1 MSQFGD
7 LMGGF
12 ATVLSPEMLLFAI
25 IGVTL
30 GTLVGVL
37 PGIGPAVTIALLLP
51 VTYGFE
57 SPIPAFIM
65 FAGIYYG
72 AMYGGST
79 TSILLNTPG
88 EAASVATA
96 IEGHEMAKRGQARA
110 ALATAAVG
118 SFVAALISTALLA
131 LVAEPIGRLA
141 VTFRATDY
149 FALMILA
156 LVTVTALVGNSLVR
170 GLISLLLGITVGFI
184 GLDGISGQPRLTF
197 DSPLLFNGI
206 DEVLL
211 IIGLFAIG
219 ETLYVLVKGRTRPGQ
234 VAPLEP
240 VRGGFMWLS
249 RDQWRRSWGPWVR
262 GAGFGFPFGVLPSG
276 GAELPTFLSY
286 TYEKRRSRGKDEF
299 GKGAIEG
306 VAGPE
311 AANNASFSGVLV
323 PLLTLGLP
331 TSATAAVMLAA
342 FKIFNV
348 QPGPQL
354 FEKSPDLVWAL
365 IASLFVGNVM
375 LLALNLPLIRL
386 WVKVLEI
393 PRPLLYAG
401 ILLFATLGI
410 YSVSGTVTDILIAY
424 AIGVVGF
431 LMRQFD
437 FPIAPT
443 ILGAILGPELEN
455 QFRRALNVGN
465 GDLTVFVTRPLSLF
479 ILLLAAAA
487 LLLPYAPRIVARLR
501 GKDAE
506 DAKKLAFA
514 DED

>member
-1 MSQFGD
+1 MSSMID
-7 LMGGF
+7 LLGGF
-12 ATVLSPEMLLFAI
+12 ATILTPANLLFAI

-51 VTYGFE
+51 VTYSFE
-57 SPIPAFIM
+57 DPIPAFIM

-88 EAASVATA
+88 ESASVATA
-96 IEGHEMAKRGQARA
+96 IEGHEMAKRGHARA
-110 ALATAAVG
+110 ALATAAIG
-118 SFVAALISTALLA
+118 SFVAAVISTVLLA
-131 LVAEPIGRLA
+131 LVAKPVADIA
-141 VTFRATDY
+141 ISFRATDY
-149 FALMILA
+149 FALMVLA
-156 LVTVTALVGNSLVR
+156 LVTVTSLVGRSLVR
-170 GLISLLLGITVGFI
+170 GLLSLMLGLWIGFV
-184 GLDGISGQPRLTF
+184 GLDSLSGVPRFTF
-197 DSPLLFNGI
+197 DSPMLFNGI
-206 DEVLL
+206 DSVLL

-219 ETLYVLVKGRTRPGQ
+219 ETLYVLVRGRTRPGD
-234 VAPLEP
+234 VTPLEP
-240 VRGGFMWLS
+240 VSGGFMWLS
-249 RDQWRRSWGPWVR
+249 RDQWRRSWGPWLR

-286 TYEKRRSRGKDEF
+286 SYEKQRSRGRKEF

-311 AANNASFSGVLV
+311 AANNASVSGVLV

-342 FKIFNV
+342 FKIFNL

-354 FEKSPDLVWAL
+354 FDNSPDLVWAL
-365 IASLFVGNVM
+365 IASLFVGNLM
-375 LLALNLPLIRL
+375 LLALNLPLIRV
-386 WVKVLEI
+386 WVKVLRI
-393 PRPLLYAG
+393 PRPVLYAG
-401 ILLFATLGI
+401 ILVFATLGI
-410 YSVSGTVTDILIAY
+410 YSVSGTVSDILIAY
-424 AIGVVGF
+424 TIGIVGF

-443 ILGAILGPELEN
+443 ILGAILGPELED
-455 QFRRALNVGN
+455 QFRRSLAVAN
-465 GDLTVFVTRPLSLF
+465 GDLSVFFQRPLTLI
-479 ILLLAAAA
+479 ILLFAFLA
-487 LLLPYAPRIVARLR
+487 LVLPYAPRLIARLR
-501 GKDAE
+501 GRPVE
-506 DAKKLAFA
+506 ETHKLAFA

>member
-1 MSQFGD
+1 MTSFAD
-7 LMGGF
+7 LLGGF
-12 ATVLSPEMLLFAI
+12 ATVLSPENLLFAVV
-25 IGVTL
+25 GVTL

-51 VTYGFE
+51 VTYNFE
-57 SPIPAFIM
+57 DPIPAFIM

-88 EAASVATA
+88 ESASVATA

-110 ALATAAVG
+110 ALATAAIG
-118 SFVAALISTALLA
+118 SFVAAVISTALLA
-131 LVAEPIGRLA
+131 LVAKPIGQLA

-156 LVTVTALVGNSLVR
+156 LVTVTALVGSSLVR
-170 GLISLLLGITVGFI
+170 GLSSLALGLLIGMV
-184 GLDGISGQPRLTF
+184 GLDGQSGQARFTF
-197 DSPLLFNGI
+197 DNPSLFNGI
-206 DEVLL
+206 DVVLV

-219 ETLYVLVKGRTRPGQ
+219 ETLYVLVKGRTRPGIVQ
-234 VAPLEP
+234 PLEP
-240 VRGGFMWLS
+240 VKGGFMWLS
-249 RDQWRRSWGPWVR
+249 KEQWSRSWGPWLR
-262 GAGFGFPFGVLPSG
+262 GTGFGFPFGVLPSG
-276 GAELPTFLSY
+276 GAELPTFMSY
-286 TYEKRRSRGKDEF
+286 SYEKQRSKGKAEF

-331 TSATAAVMLAA
+331 TSATAAVLLAA
-342 FKIFNV
+342 FQIFNL

-354 FEKSPDLVWAL
+354 FENSPDLVWAL
-365 IASLFVGNVM
+365 IASLFVGNVI
-375 LLALNLPLIRL
+375 LLALNLPLIRV

-393 PRPLLYAG
+393 PRPVLYAG
-401 ILLFATLGI
+401 ILVFATLGI
-410 YSVSGTVTDILIAY
+410 YSVSGAITDVLIAY

-431 LMRQFD
+431 FMRQFD
-437 FPIAPT
+437 FPVAPA
-443 ILGAILGPELEN
+443 ILGAILGPQLEL
-455 QFRRALNVGN
+455 QFRRALQISD
-465 GDLTVFVTRPLSLF
+465 GDMSVFFTRPLSLS
-479 ILLLAAAA
+479 ILVLAAAA
-487 LLLPYAPRIVARLR
+487 LLLPYLPKLVAVLR
-501 GKDAE
+501 GRPSE
-506 DAKKLAFA
+506 GAKISFG

>member
-1 MSQFGD
+1 MSSFAE
-7 LMGGF
+7 LLGGF
-12 ATVLSPEMLLFAI
+12 GTILSPENLLFAV

-51 VTYGFE
+51 VTYNFDD
-57 SPIPAFIM
+57 PIPAFIM

-88 EAASVATA
+88 ESASVATA

-110 ALATAAVG
+110 ALATAAIG
-118 SFVAALISTALLA
+118 SFVAALISTVLLA
-131 LVAEPIGRLA
+131 LVAKPVAGIA
-141 VTFRATDY
+141 ISFRATDY

-156 LVTVTALVGNSLVR
+156 LVTVTSLVGRSLVR
-170 GLISLLLGITVGFI
+170 GLASLLLGISIGFI
-184 GLDGISGQPRLTF
+184 GLDGVSGEPRFTF
-197 DSPLLFNGI
+197 DSPMLFNGI
-206 DEVLL
+206 DSVLL

-219 ETLYVLVKGRTRPGQ
+219 ETLYVLVKGRTRPGS
-234 VAPLEP
+234 VTPLEP
-240 VRGGFMWLS
+240 ASGGFTWLS
-249 RDQWRRSWGPWVR
+249 RNQWQRSWAPWLR
-262 GAGFGFPFGVLPSG
+262 GTAFGFPFGVLPSG

-286 TYEKRRSRGKDEF
+286 SYEKQRSRGRKEF

-342 FKIFNV
+342 FKIFNL

-354 FEKSPDLVWAL
+354 FDKSPDLVWAL
-365 IASLFVGNVM
+365 IASLFIGNVM

-401 ILLFATLGI
+401 ILVFATLGI
-410 YSVSGTVTDILIAY
+410 YSVSGAITDILIAY

-443 ILGAILGPELEN
+443 ILGAILGPELED
-455 QFRRALNVGN
+455 QFRRALSIGN
-465 GDLTVFVTRPLSLF
+465 GDLTVFLHRPLTVA
-479 ILLLAAAA
+479 ILALALLA
-487 LLLPYAPRIVARLR
+487 LLLPYAPKVVARLR
-501 GKDAE
+501 GRPVE
-506 DAKKLAFA
+506 GTTKLAFA

>member
-1 MSQFGD
+1 MSSYAD
-7 LMGGF
+7 LLGGF
-12 ATVLSPEMLLFAI
+12 ATVLSPENLLFAVV
-25 IGVTL
+25 GVTL

-88 EAASVATA
+88 ESASVATA
-96 IEGHEMAKRGQARA
+96 IEGHEMAKRGNARA
-110 ALATAAVG
+110 ALATAAIG

-131 LVAEPIGRLA
+131 LVAKPIGQLA
-141 VTFRATDY
+141 VSFRATDY
-149 FALMILA
+149 FALMVLA
-156 LVTVTALVGNSLVR
+156 LVTVTSLVGSSLVR
-170 GLISLLLGITVGFI
+170 GLISLLIGVTLGFI
-184 GLDGISGQPRLTF
+184 GLDGVSGQPRFTF
-197 DSPLLFNGI
+197 GTPTLFNGI
-206 DEVLL
+206 DQVLL

-219 ETLYVLVKGRTRPGQ
+219 ETLYVLVRGRTRPGQ
-234 VAPLEP
+234 VTPLEP
-240 VRGGFMWLS
+240 PKGGFMWLT
-249 RDQWRRSWGPWVR
+249 RDQWRRSWGPWLR

-286 TYEKRRSRGKDEF
+286 SYEKHRSRGKHEF
-299 GKGAIEG
+299 GQGAIEG

-342 FKIFNV
+342 FKIFNL

-354 FEKSPDLVWAL
+354 FDKAPDLVWAL

-375 LLALNLPLIRL
+375 LLALNLPLIRV

-393 PRPLLYAG
+393 PRPVLYAG
-401 ILLFATLGI
+401 ILVFATLGI

-424 AIGVVGF
+424 AIGILGF
-431 LMRQFD
+431 AMRQLD

-455 QFRRALNVGN
+455 QFRRALSVGD
-465 GDLTVFVTRPLSLF
+465 GDLSVFVARPLSLV
-479 ILLLAAAA
+479 ILVIAALA

-501 GKDAE
+501 GQDPDEAR
-506 DAKKLAFA
+506 KLAFA

>member
-1 MSQFGD
+1 MSSFAE
-7 LMGGF
+7 LLGGF
-12 ATVLSPEMLLFAI
+12 GTVLSPANLLFAV

-51 VTYGFE
+51 VTYNFDD
-57 SPIPAFIM
+57 PIPAFIM

-88 EAASVATA
+88 ESASVATA

-110 ALATAAVG
+110 ALATAAIG
-118 SFVAALISTALLA
+118 SFVAALISTVLLA
-131 LVAEPIGRLA
+131 LVAKPVASIA
-141 VTFRATDY
+141 ISFRATDY

-156 LVTVTALVGNSLVR
+156 LVTVTSLVGRSLVR
-170 GLISLLLGITVGFI
+170 GLASLLLGISIGFI
-184 GLDGISGQPRLTF
+184 GLDGVSGEPRFTF
-197 DSPLLFNGI
+197 DSPMLFNGI
-206 DEVLL
+206 DSVLL

-219 ETLYVLVKGRTRPGQ
+219 ETLYVLVKGRTRPGS
-234 VAPLEP
+234 VTPLEP
-240 VRGGFMWLS
+240 ASGGFMWLS
-249 RDQWRRSWGPWVR
+249 RNQWHRSWAPWLR
-262 GAGFGFPFGVLPSG
+262 GTAFGFPFGVLPSG

-286 TYEKRRSRGKDEF
+286 SYEKQRSRGRKEF

-342 FKIFNV
+342 FKIFNL

-354 FEKSPDLVWAL
+354 FDKSPDLVWAL
-365 IASLFVGNVM
+365 IASLFIGNVM

-401 ILLFATLGI
+401 ILVFATLGI
-410 YSVSGTVTDILIAY
+410 YSVSGAITDILIAY
-424 AIGVVGF
+424 AIGIVGF

-443 ILGAILGPELEN
+443 ILGAILGPELED
-455 QFRRALNVGN
+455 QFRRALSIGN
-465 GDLTVFVTRPLSLF
+465 GDLTVFLHRPLTVA
-479 ILLLAAAA
+479 ILALALLA
-487 LLLPYAPRIVARLR
+487 LLLPYAPKVVARLR
-501 GKDAE
+501 GRPVE
-506 DAKKLAFA
+506 GTSKLAFA

>member
-1 MSQFGD
+1 VSQFGD

-12 ATVLSPEMLLFAI
+12 ATVLSPEMLLFAV

-88 EAASVATA
+88 ESASVATA
-96 IEGHEMAKRGQARA
+96 IEGHEMARRGHARA
-110 ALATAAVG
+110 ALATAAIG
-118 SFVAALISTALLA
+118 SFVAAVISTGLLA
-131 LVAEPIGRLA
+131 LVAKPIGQLA

-149 FALMILA
+149 FALMVLA
-156 LVTVTALVGNSLVR
+156 LVTVTALVGSSLVR
-170 GLISLLLGITVGFI
+170 GLISLLLGITI
-184 GLDGISGQPRLTF
+184 GLVGLDQISGQPRLTF
-197 DSPLLFNGI
+197 DSPTLFNGI

-234 VAPLEP
+234 VTPLEP

-249 RDQWRRSWGPWVR
+249 RDQWRRSWGPWLR

-286 TYEKRRSRGKDEF
+286 SWEKNRSRGKKEF

-342 FKIFNV
+342 FKIFNL

-354 FEKSPDLVWAL
+354 FDDSPDLVWAL

-375 LLALNLPLIRL
+375 LLALNLPLIRV
-386 WVKVLEI
+386 WVKVLQI
-393 PRPLLYAG
+393 PRPVLYAG

-424 AIGVVGF
+424 GIGVVGF

-465 GDLTVFVTRPLSLF
+465 GDLSVFVTRPLSLA

-487 LLLPYAPRIVARLR
+487 LLLPYAPRVVARLR
-501 GKDAE
+501 GQDPDEAR
-506 DAKKLAFA
+506 KLAFA

>member
-1 MSQFGD
+1 MSSFID
-7 LMGGF
+7 LLGGF
-12 ATVLSPEMLLFAI
+12 GTVLSPENLLFAV

-51 VTYGFE
+51 VTYNFDD
-57 SPIPAFIM
+57 PVPAFIM

-88 EAASVATA
+88 ESASVATA
-96 IEGHEMAKRGQARA
+96 MEGHQMAKRGQARA
-110 ALATAAVG
+110 ALATAAIG
-118 SFVAALISTALLA
+118 SFVAAVITTVLLA
-131 LVAEPIGRLA
+131 LVAKPIA
-141 VTFRATDY
+141 NIAIEFRATDY

-156 LVTVTALVGNSLVR
+156 LVTVTALVGSSLVR
-170 GLISLLLGITVGFI
+170 GLLSLLLGIMIGFV
-184 GLDGISGQPRLTF
+184 GLDAVSGQSRFTF
-197 DSPLLFNGI
+197 GSSSLFDGI
-206 DEVLL
+206 DNVLL

-234 VAPLEP
+234 VTPLEP
-240 VRGGFMWLS
+240 PSGGFMWLS
-249 RDQWRRSWGPWVR
+249 RDQWRRSWGPWLR
-262 GAGFGFPFGVLPSG
+262 GTAFGFPIGVLPSG
-276 GAELPTFLSY
+276 GAELPTFMSY
-286 TYEKRRSRGKDEF
+286 SWEKRRSRGRAEF

-331 TSATAAVMLAA
+331 TSATAAVMLVA
-342 FKIFNV
+342 FQIFNI

-375 LLALNLPLIRL
+375 LLALNLPLIRV

-393 PRPLLYAG
+393 PRPVLYAG
-401 ILLFATLGI
+401 ILMFAGLGI
-410 YSVSGTVTDILIAY
+410 YAVSGAVEDMLIAY

-437 FPIAPT
+437 FPVAPA

-455 QFRRALNVGN
+455 QFRRSLNIAD
-465 GDLTVFVTRPLSLF
+465 GDLMVFLERPLTVA
-479 ILLLAAAA
+479 ILVLALLA
-487 LLLPYAPRIVARLR
+487 LVLPYAPRAIAIVR
-501 GKDAE
+501 GRPSEAH
-506 DAKKLAFA
+506 KLTFA